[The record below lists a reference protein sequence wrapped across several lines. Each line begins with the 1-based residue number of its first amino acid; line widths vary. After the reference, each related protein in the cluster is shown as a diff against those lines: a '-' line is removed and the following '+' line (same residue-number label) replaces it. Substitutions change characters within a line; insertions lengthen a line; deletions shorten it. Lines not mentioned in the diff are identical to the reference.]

1 METVYSID
9 ANIKYHFCSY
19 GKSRTLVKVFIQGIP
34 LKSDLQEK
42 IERPLSCQAV
52 HEALPKNQG
61 NRTESFFFFFFCLL
75 VLNKWCYMLQISLWL
90 VAVTEVE
97 PKPQCM
103 SVDTICILFIVNQ
116 FPQLLFSPGYNDVNL
131 STFFFLKQQVRSLML
146 LNRTDGHQKNVRIR
160 TRISSY

>member
-1 METVYSID
+1 MPTLNITFVAMESQELLWRYLFREFHWNQTCRRKLKGPSAAKQYMKPFPK
-9 ANIKYHFCSY
+9 IK
-19 GKSRTLVKVFIQGIP
+19 V
-34 LKSDLQEK
+34 
-42 IERPLSCQAV
+42 IEQKA
-52 HEALPKNQG
+52 
-61 NRTESFFFFFFCLL
+61 FFFFFCLL

-131 STFFFLKQQVRSLML
+131 STFFFFLKQQVRSLML
-146 LNRTDGHQKNVRIR
+146 LNRTDGH
-160 TRISSY
+160 